1 MPLPLLLPDLPPAI
15 APQALVHQAPSAA
28 DPALQF
34 PPAPLTQPGRNP
46 VFLVQ
51 SPAPSAQPLNEAPA
65 PHPLFSPAQP
75 SPEDSRSP
83 LPAAEGAEASP
94 TTDSPA
100 EAPPETDPQSDDQ
113 GLGEDESGAITAS
126 FPWRDGGVSAQR
138 QVIADSPVEVVA
150 PDVAERPLAA
160 EDPAVA
166 PETEPLD
173 PTLLR
178 LLADAQTYEP
188 ARQVVTASGDVLV
201 QFGDAQLAAD
211 RLWVNLNNRH
221 LRAEGNVFFN
231 RNQQVL
237 EGDAATYNL
246 LQGSGRL
253 TNGRGSLRIATI
265 ADDFSVDNF
274 PTDAAL
280 LPVDYRLQG
289 QGSISQVTSP
299 GGYSFALSPTAS
311 IFGGERTDVGRLRF
325 ETSDLYFNADGWY
338 GENLRLTNDPFSP
351 PELELRGNRVSFV
364 PISEEEDELCVD
376 NPRLV
381 FDQWLSVPLVRR
393 CFQLQNGQLPDNTF
407 NPFPTSF
414 GYDNRDR
421 DGFFVE
427 RRFPVVEAGNFRL
440 SLAPQF
446 YISRWLGEN
455 SSGLFD
461 AANFGLVARA
471 RGAVGPRTFVSG
483 LVSLPGLDLQNFTD
497 RVRANL
503 RVQQAVGTHR
513 LSAEYTYRDRLFNG
527 SLGFQDVQT
536 SAGLLLESPVIPLG
550 NTGINLTYQLSG
562 QYVNALTDQADLL
575 DPGVG
580 VGLASLFRFQG
591 AIDLSRSFS
600 LWQGTAKPSTPT
612 EGLRYSP
619 RPVVPFLALV
629 AGLRGVATYY
639 TSNDLQETL
648 DARITLV
655 GQLGHFSRNYF
666 DYTQFNLGLS
676 SSFIGGDGSPFFFD
690 RLVDQNTLSGG
701 IVQQIYGPLL
711 LGFQTSF
718 NLDTGREIDT
728 SFSVEYRR
736 RTYGLVAQYSPTQ
749 ETGFFGFRLSQ
760 FDWVG
765 RPDPFDGEAT
775 NQDVQVQ

>member
-1 MPLPLLLPDLPPAI
+1 MTA
-15 APQALVHQAPSAA
+15 
-28 DPALQF
+28 
-34 PPAPLTQPGRNP
+34 
-46 VFLVQ
+46 
-51 SPAPSAQPLNEAPA
+51 E
-65 PHPLFSPAQP
+65 
-75 SPEDSRSP
+75 RS
-83 LPAAEGAEASP
+83 
-94 TTDSPA
+94 
-100 EAPPETDPQSDDQ
+100 
-113 GLGEDESGAITAS
+113 GE
-126 FPWRDGGVSAQR
+126 R
-138 QVIADSPVEVVA
+138 VA
-150 PDVAERPLAA
+150 PDGAEPLVDEDAPVAS
-160 EDPAVA
+160 
-166 PETEPLD
+166 PEPDPLD
-173 PTLLR
+173 PALLR
-178 LLADAQTYEP
+178 LLADAQTYELE
-188 ARQVVTASGDVLV
+188 RQVITASGDVLV
-201 QFGDAQLAAD
+201 QFDNAQLAAD

-237 EGDAATYNL
+237 EGDTATYNL

-253 TNGRGSLRIATI
+253 TNGRGALQVATV
-265 ADDFSVDNF
+265 ADDFSVDSF
-274 PTDAAL
+274 PTAST
-280 LPVDYRLQG
+280 LPPIDYRLQG
-289 QGSISQVTSP
+289 QGTISQVTSP
-299 GGYSFALSPTAS
+299 GGYSFALSPTAL

-325 ETSDLYFNADGWY
+325 ETTDLYFNADGWY
-338 GENLRLTNDPFSP
+338 GDNLRLTNDPFSP

-364 PISEEEDELCVD
+364 PISEDEDELCID

-393 CFQLQNGQLPDNTF
+393 CLRFQNGQIPDNAF
-407 NPFPTSF
+407 NPLPTSF

-421 DGFFVE
+421 DGFFIA
-427 RRFPVVEAGNFRL
+427 RALPPIQAGNFRV
-440 SLAPQF
+440 SVSPQF
-446 YISRWLGEN
+446 YVSRWLGE
-455 SSGLFD
+455 SGGGLLD
-461 AANFGLVARA
+461 PANFGFVARA
-471 RGAVGPRTFVSG
+471 GGGLGPRTSLSG
-483 LVSLPGLDLQNFTD
+483 LISLPGLDLQNFTD

-503 RVQQAVGTHR
+503 RVQQLVGTHR

-550 NTGINLTYQLSG
+550 NTGLNLTYQLSG

-580 VGLASLFRFQG
+580 VGLAGLFRFQG
-591 AIDLSRSFS
+591 AADISRSFA

-619 RPVVPFLALV
+619 RPVVPFLAIV

-639 TSNDLQETL
+639 TSSDLQESL
-648 DARITLV
+648 DARVTLV
-655 GQLGHFSRNYF
+655 GQMGHFSRRYL

-676 SSFIGGDGSPFFFD
+676 SSFISGDGSPFFFD
-690 RLVDQNTLSGG
+690 RLVDQNTISGG

-736 RTYGLVAQYSPTQ
+736 RTYGILAQYSPTQ

-760 FDWVG
+760 FDWTG
-765 RPDPFDGEAT
+765 RTDRFDGEAT
-775 NQDVQVQ
+775 NQGVQVQ